1 LSDIQLIGLV
11 REILSSNGW
20 MAKFSIP
27 DEKFIKFAWGCNY
40 YYSRKKNP
48 FHNFHHGVAVCHAAN
63 YF

>member
-1 LSDIQLIGLV
+1 MIGLV

>member
-1 LSDIQLIGLV
+1 
-11 REILSSNGW
+11 
-20 MAKFSIP
+20 MAKYSIP

-40 YYSRKKNP
+40 YYSRQKNP